1 MTVSILFVMEEVSRS
16 TYEEHS
22 HDTTDNGGTS
32 EVPDEVRVSDDGR
45 ECEVDNVGEAGVEEV
60 DSGDKTSH
68 VDGSARVSNTVG
80 WDVDEELGE
89 STEGEWKGSPP
100 Q

>member
-1 MTVSILFVMEEVSRS
+1 MLFVTKELSGS

-22 HDTTDNGGTS
+22 DDAADDGGAT

-45 ECEVDNVGEAGVEEV
+45 EGEVDNVGEASVEEV

-68 VDGSARVSNTVG
+68 VDGGARVSNAVG

-89 STEGEWKGSPP
+89 SAEGERKGSPP